1 MSLGFPFELTDTE
14 RVLMTVRGV
23 RTSDIQSNLRRSQ
36 TAEETKSLCSRA
48 NLLLD
53 KQALGGIVSK
63 RITYPDLIDSF
74 YDPMRCPNLNPK

>member
-1 MSLGFPFELTDTE
+1 MSLGFPSKLRDKE
-14 RVLMTVRGV
+14 RGLMAVRGV
-23 RTSDIQSNLRRSQ
+23 RTSDIQSNLRSSQ

-53 KQALGGIVSK
+53 KQALGRVVSK
-63 RITYPDLIDSF
+63 RITYPDLINSF